1 MLTHTPSRAK
11 LPFLIAA
18 WMLVAIIALIGS
30 GLTGTTQAQGTSGV
44 IPSINLDSNEAGQL
58 IITWA
63 TPEQAP
69 TDYRIIWANTNLGF
83 PSYKNPNEAERANE
97 YPLGDVTTLTLN
109 DLTPGDTYKVQIRSR
124 YYNAD
129 RSVRDSSGPWTQ
141 VMTQRVRT
149 TRRRLPPASRHP
161 SSTTTA

>member
-69 TDYRIIWANTNLGF
+69 TDYRIRDGPTPTSDSLPTAPPTNQNGAT
-83 PSYKNPNEAERANE
+83 N
-97 YPLGDVTTLTLN
+97 
-109 DLTPGDTYKVQIRSR
+109 IRS
-124 YYNAD
+124 
-129 RSVRDSSGPWTQ
+129 
-141 VMTQRVRT
+141 
-149 TRRRLPPASRHP
+149 PASPR
-161 SSTTTA
+161 SRSIT